1 MEDDRGANPDLAKS
15 CLSLKFLFVEAFRSV
30 LPYGVG
36 FAAGAMVFMVLVEL
50 LPDAY
55 EDARRPVVAVL
66 VSATLVGMVLF
77 QQSL

>member
-1 MEDDRGANPDLAKS
+1 MAVPA
-15 CLSLKFLFVEAFRSV
+15 FLFVDAFRSV

-50 LPDAY
+50 LPEAY